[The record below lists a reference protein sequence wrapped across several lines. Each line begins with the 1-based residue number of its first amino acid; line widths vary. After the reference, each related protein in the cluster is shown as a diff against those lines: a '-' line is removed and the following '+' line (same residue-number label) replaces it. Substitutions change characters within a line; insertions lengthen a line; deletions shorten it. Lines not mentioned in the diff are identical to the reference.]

1 VVSTGAQRRDLLGF
15 STRRLRH
22 LQFQPHS
29 GRHPAERKDGT
40 GHRSTA
46 STPTSQSV
54 WPAAGG
60 RACGL
65 PII

>member
-29 GRHPAERKDGT
+29 GRHRPRI
-40 GHRSTA
+40 
-46 STPTSQSV
+46 V
-54 WPAAGG
+54 
-60 RACGL
+60 
-65 PII
+65 